1 MKQVLEPIVRI
12 PGVRIAALVTPDG
25 VPITVH
31 GERRAPKK
39 AQPGDASARDDDST
53 PSDGADDSQ
62 ARAAL
67 ATGWMGDVNRAVAP
81 LSWDAPSRLVL
92 RAARGTLIVMQA
104 PGAIL
109 LVVLDSGMRAEE
121 LRLPMEGAVA
131 RMQRHLRQIAA
142 RTSARSELDLQPSVL
157 PQARTSSND
166 EFPDGDAN
174 RVSTTGNEVPEVSG
188 E

>member
-31 GERRAPKK
+31 GERRPSKK
-39 AQPGDASARDDDST
+39 PQRDDSSRDDDSS
-53 PSDGADDSQ
+53 PVDVADDIQ
-62 ARAAL
+62 ALAAL

-81 LSWDAPSRLVL
+81 LSWSAPSRLVL

-104 PGAIL
+104 PGALL

-142 RTSARSELDLQPSVL
+142 RTSIHAELDHQPSVL
-157 PQARTSSND
+157 PHPRTHSN
-166 EFPDGDAN
+166 EGIPDGDAN
-174 RVSTTGNEVPEVSG
+174 KVSTTRNEVPEVSG